1 MPNQCNLPSS
11 QAPATGMNPSNQT
24 QADVQAW
31 QAQWTLN
38 LMIFDHFSG
47 FGNHLYF
54 NVPSDTF
61 KLSRIFPDDTLDF

>member
-1 MPNQCNLPSS
+1 
-11 QAPATGMNPSNQT
+11 MNPSNQT